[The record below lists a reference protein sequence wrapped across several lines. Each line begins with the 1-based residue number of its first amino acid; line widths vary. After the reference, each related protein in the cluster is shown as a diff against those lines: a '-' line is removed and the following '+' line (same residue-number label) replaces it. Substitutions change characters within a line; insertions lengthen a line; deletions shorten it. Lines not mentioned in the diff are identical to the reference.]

1 MRSTPSLLLLAALA
15 LGPALAFA
23 AEDDEAASDEK
34 AEADEEKPAKKRTA
48 KKVVEEA
55 EEEEADEEPAKTPT
69 FLVSFPPHR
78 YTYIAGGAFIV
89 GGLAFAFAAQG
100 EAKRSDTITSAV
112 ESQTALNNAR
122 ASAAMSSVFWA
133 LAASTLVYAFIL
145 EFLPEQVAEKATLT
159 FHF

>member
-15 LGPALAFA
+15 LGPAVAFA
-23 AEDDEAASDEK
+23 ADDDEASDEK
-34 AEADEEKPAKKRTA
+34 SDKRAEKKA
-48 KKVVEEA
+48 AQDEA
-55 EEEEADEEPAKTPT
+55 EEEDVEAPAATPT
-69 FLVSFPPHR
+69 FLTTFPPHR

-112 ESQTALNNAR
+112 ESQNALNNAR

-133 LAASTLVYAFIL
+133 LAASTLIYAFVL
-145 EFLPEQVAEKATLT
+145 EFLPEKVAEKASLTL
-159 FHF
+159 HF